1 MSFFNE
7 TLEWQDRAQQAR
19 EVVARLTDPAAR
31 QAMLQAAKGYEYL
44 ARAATHRAQRLQAG
58 ADGAPRM
65 ASTNVATIT
74 KRRRDC
80 FPCAQ
85 WLRNVG
91 S

>member
-44 ARAATHRAQRLQAG
+44 ARAAAQR
-58 ADGAPRM
+58 APLYRREP
-65 ASTNVATIT
+65 T
-74 KRRRDC
+74 KRTKERITGLDD
-80 FPCAQ
+80 
-85 WLRNVG
+85 VIG
-91 S
+91 E